1 MKKYSSIGNGQ
12 KAELESINPNAE
24 KNLKIVAEV
33 YWIPEDMEPWNSMPN
48 PAFSLILRR
57 YFGIER
63 PMYQDET
70 TEEAEQDENWKPV
83 RHSRRHLDLLHKQ
96 DTKDGNKMLWA
107 MNRSY
112 THRYWNPFEK
122 KYERQPNDK
131 NFIEYC
137 GFSMVLRKRTW
148 LHIDKD

>member
-1 MKKYSSIGNGQ
+1 
-12 KAELESINPNAE
+12 
-24 KNLKIVAEV
+24 
-33 YWIPEDMEPWNSMPN
+33 
-48 PAFSLILRR
+48 
-57 YFGIER
+57 
-63 PMYQDET
+63 MYQDET

-112 THRYWNPFEK
+112 AHRYWNPFEK
-122 KYERQPNDK
+122 KYERQPNDN